1 MRTPVRLFL
10 LAAACAAAAAC
21 ESPSEPPP
29 APLPSFEIVTGDGQT
44 DTVDARLAA
53 PLAVIV
59 RDSTGRP
66 LSAVQVFFESVG
78 FGKDPVVYPDGP
90 GRLATDATGRAG
102 TPLRAGTLAGAA
114 RIIIRVPSLGYVDTA
129 TYTVLPGA
137 AAGVVALPE
146 DTALYVARTVPLR
159 ASVVDRHGNRRPD
172 AVAVAVGSGPLAAE
186 GGQLRTTAIGR
197 ASWIASAGA
206 VADTGWISVVPQGR
220 IAGHWLHQ
228 VTGDTARITFMDLDG
243 SGAASFDIG
252 YWWQPEQEWAPNGT
266 HLVMNDGGQTFGS
279 SVNHIA
285 FATPAGVLTRVLP
298 DDVRLRET
306 ADPTWSR
313 DGAWIYFTAVPDTVR
328 GLPNDYRKPE
338 IWRARADGTAVE
350 RVGPAATYY
359 EGDSHPSVSADGTR
373 VVYASQRSPAG
384 LRIEHLGTGSIRSI
398 PGGHQAR
405 WSPVDANLVAY
416 GVPASG
422 LGGSGV
428 EIRLM
433 RADGTPVGGQLGPAE
448 YVYIT
453 FSWSPDG
460 RWLIADRTGSGI
472 TDLIEVATGQVLPV
486 TSLPARLWDPV
497 WKP

>member
-1 MRTPVRLFL
+1 MRTPVRLLL

-29 APLPSFEIVTGDGQT
+29 ALPRFEIVTGDGQT
-44 DTVDARLAA
+44 DTIEARLAV
-53 PLAVIV
+53 PLAVVV

-66 LSAVQVFFESVG
+66 LPAVQVFFESIG
-78 FGKDPVVYPDGP
+78 FGLGAFVYPDGP
-90 GRLATDATGRAG
+90 GRLATDATGRAV
-102 TPLRAGTLAGAA
+102 TPLRAGTQAGTA
-114 RIIIRVPSLGYVDTA
+114 RVIIRVPSLGYLDTA

-137 AAGVVALPE
+137 AAGIVALPR
-146 DTALYVARTVPLR
+146 DTALYVARTLPPR
-159 ASVVDRHGNRRPD
+159 ASVVDRLGNRRPD
-172 AVAVAVGSGPLAAE
+172 AVAVAVGGGPLAAE
-186 GGQLRTTAIGR
+186 GGLLRTTAIGR

-206 VADTGWISVVPQGR
+206 LADTGWISVVPQGR

-228 VTGDTARITFMDLDG
+228 ITGDTARMVFVELDG
-243 SGAASFDIG
+243 SGQTSFDIG
-252 YWWQPEQEWAPNGT
+252 YWWQPEQEWAPGGT
-266 HLVMNDGGQTFGS
+266 HLVMNDGGQAFGS

-285 FATPAGVLTRVLP
+285 LATPAGALTRILP

-306 ADPTWSR
+306 ANPTWSR

-338 IWRARADGTAVE
+338 IWRARADGTGVE

-359 EGDSHPSVSADGTR
+359 EGDSHPSVSPDGTR
-373 VVYASQRSPAG
+373 VVYESQRGPAG
-384 LRIEHLGTGSIRSI
+384 LRIQHLGTGAIRTI
-398 PGGHQAR
+398 PGGHRAS

-422 LGGSGV
+422 LGGSGI

-433 RADGTPVGGQLGPAE
+433 RADGTPVGGRLGPAE

-486 TSLPARLWDPV
+486 MSLHGRLWDPV